1 MTPHKLDD
9 KEYKQ
14 VAMERI
20 IQQTDYDALSCKLA
34 AISVGYLPSSGL
46 QRLSV
51 DLSKKYTEWHRS
63 YLITLKKFSRR
74 AFGKVDKAMRSSFPV
89 MNYGTYLRTV
99 GIDAAILEFLVAN
112 EKVQVV
118 NLGCGSDLRMLS
130 LLQMFPHLAYVDI
143 DYNESVE
150 LKNSILRESEIL
162 RTSLGLSKEDT
173 AKSPFL
179 IDQERYKLA
188 ACDLNDITETTRL
201 LDVCTKREIP
211 TIVISEC
218 LLCYMHNNESQLLI
232 NTIMSKFSHGL
243 WISYDPIGGSQ
254 PNDRFG
260 AIMQSNLKESRNLE
274 MPTLMTYNSK
284 EKYASRWSAAPNVIV
299 NDMWEIFNAQIPE
312 SERKRLRSL
321 QFLDELEELKVMQTH
336 YILMKAQW

>member
-1 MTPHKLDD
+1 MVPQKLDY
-9 KEYKQ
+9 ERCRE
-14 VAMERI
+14 VAMERV

-34 AISVGYLPSSGL
+34 AISVGYLPSSVL
-46 QRLSV
+46 QKLSV
-51 DLSKKYTEWHRS
+51 DLARKYTQWHRS
-63 YLITLKKFSRR
+63 YLLTLKKFSRR

-89 MNYGTYLRTV
+89 MNYGTFLRTV
-99 GIDAAILEFLVAN
+99 GIDVAILGFLDAN

-118 NLGCGSDLRMLS
+118 NLGCGSDLRMLP
-130 LLQMFPHLAYVDI
+130 LLQMFPHLTYVDI
-143 DYNESVE
+143 DYNDSVE
-150 LKNSILRESEIL
+150 LKNNILRESEIL
-162 RTSLGLSKEDT
+162 RTSLDLPVEDAT
-173 AKSPFL
+173 TSPFL
-179 IDQERYKLA
+179 IDQKRYKLV

-201 LDVCTKREIP
+201 LETCTKRDIP

-218 LLCYMHNNESQLLI
+218 LLCYMHQNESQLLI
-232 NTIMSKFSHGL
+232 NTILAKFAHGL

-260 AIMQSNLKESRNLE
+260 TIMQSNLKESRNLE

-284 EKYASRWSAAPNVIV
+284 EKYALRWSAAPNVTV
-299 NDMWEIFNAQIPE
+299 NDMWDIFNAQIPE